1 MATNRVLVQFV
12 QLQDLLQIK
21 DSYQACELDKVDD
34 P

>member
-21 DSYQACELDKVDD
+21 DSYQASELDKVDD